1 MGSIGILF
9 PHVFGNGYEAIDMSL
24 LGQLSWYLLLALIFV
39 KMLATSLT
47 LGSGGSGGIFAPSLF
62 MGGMAGGVMGKI
74 AHGLFPTLTASPGA
88 YSLVGMGA
96 MVAAATHAPITA
108 IIILFELTNDYKI
121 ILPIMTASV
130 VATLT
135 ATLLQKESIYTL
147 KLVRRGIDIR
157 AGKETN
163 ILNSLLVKNAM
174 NKKVEVIREDM
185 PFKELVQFVP
195 NSKYTNF
202 PIVDA
207 KGKLTGIISLQDF
220 REVIFEEHLEDLIVA
235 KELATAE
242 VITVTSDQNLGDA
255 LAKIGYRNIEQLPVV
270 DKKDPRKIV
279 GMLSR
284 RDIISAYN
292 KALLEKELKQ

>member
-1 MGSIGILF
+1 
-9 PHVFGNGYEAIDMSL
+9 
-24 LGQLSWYLLLALIFV
+24 
-39 KMLATSLT
+39 
-47 LGSGGSGGIFAPSLF
+47 
-62 MGGMAGGVMGKI
+62 
-74 AHGLFPTLTASPGA
+74 
-88 YSLVGMGA
+88 
-96 MVAAATHAPITA
+96 
-108 IIILFELTNDYKI
+108 
-121 ILPIMTASV
+121 
-130 VATLT
+130 
-135 ATLLQKESIYTL
+135 
-147 KLVRRGIDIR
+147 
-157 AGKETN
+157 
-163 ILNSLLVKNAM
+163 LNSLLVKNAM